1 MTSGLFSYSSLVHA
15 LSGAAGSV
23 TGMTV
28 FFPLDTARTRLQ
40 VDDDR
45 RASGPLAAILVI
57 AREEGWQSL
66 YRGLGPVLTSISCA
80 NFVYFYAFNG
90 LKRLLRRRGIQSSPW
105 TDLAVGSLAGVVN
118 VLTTS
123 PLFVANTR
131 MKLQGARLRTPTVP
145 QNTRYTGIVDALL
158 TMAREEGIT
167 TLWNGAVASL
177 ILVSNPAIQF
187 TVYEFLKRKLDAT
200 KLNALR
206 VFLISATAK
215 AVATVI
221 TYPLQVAQTRLRA
234 SRSRSSS
241 SSSSSARWNVLAET
255 LACLKNIVRIQG
267 FRGLY
272 KGIQVKLLQTVL
284 TAALMFVVYE
294 KIAAFIFTILRA
306 RTVPS

>member
-145 QNTRYTGIVDALL
+145 QNTRYTGIVGNGRAGEFVNIKSMSKFSHIKTNLSTFLAKTGLSVIDQVSRI
-158 TMAREEGIT
+158 AR
-167 TLWNGAVASL
+167 
-177 ILVSNPAIQF
+177 
-187 TVYEFLKRKLDAT
+187 
-200 KLNALR
+200 
-206 VFLISATAK
+206 
-215 AVATVI
+215 
-221 TYPLQVAQTRLRA
+221 
-234 SRSRSSS
+234 
-241 SSSSSARWNVLAET
+241 
-255 LACLKNIVRIQG
+255 
-267 FRGLY
+267 
-272 KGIQVKLLQTVL
+272 
-284 TAALMFVVYE
+284 
-294 KIAAFIFTILRA
+294 
-306 RTVPS
+306 